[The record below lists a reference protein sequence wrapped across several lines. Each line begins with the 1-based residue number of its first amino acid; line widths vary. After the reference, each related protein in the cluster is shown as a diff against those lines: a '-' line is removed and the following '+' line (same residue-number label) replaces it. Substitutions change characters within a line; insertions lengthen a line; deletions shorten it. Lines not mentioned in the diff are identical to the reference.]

1 MVASAAK
8 MAVIGAAFLLAIG
21 WALARIHVEHDPL
34 RRSAFVHLI
43 DPLAGQIGENGK
55 VFGPAEP
62 LRLKAAHLAGR
73 GGRSSDRSVTD
84 HPAHC
89 GIAAQPVSIV
99 HILVAG
105 QSSEHRLAQQTDQSM
120 PTVLTGA
127 RIGQRV
133 GTRAG
138 QAQCVI
144 QLAIRQQPG
153 VGGDRGT
160 AKCSISR
167 RSKSSLRAP
176 LSASPVGSPIAA
188 LFDPPQA
195 TEF

>member
-8 MAVIGAAFLLAIG
+8 IAVIGAAFLLAIG

-34 RRSAFVHLI
+34 RWSAFVHFI
-43 DPLAGQIGENGK
+43 DPLARQIGENGK

-62 LRLKAAHLAGR
+62 IRLKPAHLAGR

-105 QSSEHRLAQQTDQSM
+105 KSSEH
-120 PTVLTGA
+120 
-127 RIGQRV
+127 
-133 GTRAG
+133 
-138 QAQCVI
+138 
-144 QLAIRQQPG
+144 
-153 VGGDRGT
+153 
-160 AKCSISR
+160 
-167 RSKSSLRAP
+167 
-176 LSASPVGSPIAA
+176 
-188 LFDPPQA
+188 
-195 TEF
+195 